1 MQDWVFR
8 LGCRLLQYTGLPQ
21 KWVNVPNFRLQNNH
35 FIDTHFIGQTVCS
48 PSLKSH
54 YNISC
59 KWIVEQ
65 KTVSIFWIGIHKRY
79 SILYSTTIT
88 ILSIF
93 VFPLLE
99 HYWHYDL
106 FYGYNGFV
114 YLITEI
120 WESSKHHEMI
130 WEQLHNG
137 KKSIKINSGPE
148 TFIFSVVELIEI
160 FYTLL

>member
-1 MQDWVFR
+1 MFPTLDYKIIHV
-8 LGCRLLQYTGLPQ
+8 LLA
-21 KWVNVPNFRLQNNH
+21 KRCVPHHWKVITTSVANE
-35 FIDTHFIGQTVCS
+35 
-48 PSLKSH
+48 SLNK
-54 YNISC
+54 
-59 KWIVEQ
+59 

-93 VFPLLE
+93 VLPLLE

-120 WESSKHHEMI
+120 WESSKHHEMT

-148 TFIFSVVELIEI
+148 TFIFSAIELIEI
-160 FYTLL
+160 CYTLL

>member
-1 MQDWVFR
+1 MLVLATIRYVYFYFISIQASIRNAVYWSATEMAK
-8 LGCRLLQYTGLPQ
+8 CSKTISLLIQILLA
-21 KWVNVPNFRLQNNH
+21 KRCVPH
-35 FIDTHFIGQTVCS
+35 HWKVI
-48 PSLKSH
+48 

-120 WESSKHHEMI
+120 CMR
-130 WEQLHNG
+130 
-137 KKSIKINSGPE
+137 
-148 TFIFSVVELIEI
+148 IFKAS
-160 FYTLL
+160 

>member
-1 MQDWVFR
+1 MAK
-8 LGCRLLQYTGLPQ
+8 CSKTISLLIQILLAERC
-21 KWVNVPNFRLQNNH
+21 VPH
-35 FIDTHFIGQTVCS
+35 HWKVI
-48 PSLKSH
+48 

-65 KTVSIFWIGIHKRY
+65 KTVSIFWIDIHKRY
-79 SILYSTTIT
+79 SIVYSTTIT

-114 YLITEI
+114 FLITEI
-120 WESSKHHEMI
+120 WESSKHHKMN
-130 WEQLHNG
+130 WEQLH
-137 KKSIKINSGPE
+137 KKHQLKSTVAPKHLFCLLKTSVFFSRIIDS
-148 TFIFSVVELIEI
+148 FICYFEI
-160 FYTLL
+160 WTDLYFYITMEV

>member
-1 MQDWVFR
+1 MIHI
-8 LGCRLLQYTGLPQ
+8 LLA
-21 KWVNVPNFRLQNNH
+21 KRCVPH
-35 FIDTHFIGQTVCS
+35 HWKVI
-48 PSLKSH
+48 

-79 SILYSTTIT
+79 SILYSTTTIT

-148 TFIFSVVELIEI
+148 TFIFSVVDWN
-160 FYTLL
+160 LLYFIIDYNNVKTQKSVQISKQHIKESNLKF

>member
-1 MQDWVFR
+1 MFPT
-8 LGCRLLQYTGLPQ
+8 LGYRTI
-21 KWVNVPNFRLQNNH
+21 F
-35 FIDTHFIGQTVCS
+35 FIGTHFIGQTVCS
-48 PSLKSH
+48 SSLKSH

-99 HYWHYDL
+99 HYWHYHL

-120 WESSKHHEMI
+120 YIWESSKHHKMS
-130 WEQLHNG
+130 WEQLHDEKTNQL
-137 KKSIKINSGPE
+137 KS
-148 TFIFSVVELIEI
+148 
-160 FYTLL
+160 TLVPKHLFLV

>member
-1 MQDWVFR
+1 MFPTLDYKTIF
-8 LGCRLLQYTGLPQ
+8 
-21 KWVNVPNFRLQNNH
+21 

-79 SILYSTTIT
+79 SILYNTTIT

-120 WESSKHHEMI
+120 WESSKHHEI
-130 WEQLHNG
+130 TWEQLQNG
-137 KKSIKINSGPE
+137 KKNQLKSSLSQKRLFQCNWVNWNLLYSIID
-148 TFIFSVVELIEI
+148 FIPP
-160 FYTLL
+160 